1 MINQNNCSIIN
12 VIIRTVY
19 SVCKFGIYV
28 DDFIGG
34 CMAGCMGVGVIKSVC
49 LGYWETPIFAIL

>member
-1 MINQNNCSIIN
+1 MINQNNCSIMN

-19 SVCKFGIYV
+19 SVCKFGIHA

-34 CMAGCMGVGVIKSVC
+34 CTAGCMGVGVIKSVC
-49 LGYWETPIFAIL
+49 LGY